1 MALLCLTAVTLA
13 SLPSKSGEP
22 LAQPASL
29 ISCRA
34 MPPEPSQV
42 SKAGRRLQGPGG
54 RRATRNDLDAVA
66 RGWLPVPA
74 PGPAGRSAPL
84 PSAASGGS
92 PVSATMLAL
101 RFCLRRADTYHA
113 TTSLGA
119 RGTFRNVD
127 PSRLITNDAHNYLK
141 VRGANDMIIIKLRP
155 ATYDSCARA
164 GIVLFA
170 AKLKR

>member
-1 MALLCLTAVTLA
+1 
-13 SLPSKSGEP
+13 
-22 LAQPASL
+22 
-29 ISCRA
+29 

-113 TTSLGA
+113 ATSLGA
-119 RGTFRNVD
+119 RGTFKNVD

-155 ATYDSCARA
+155 ATYDSCARGYRFVRCEVETLILRRRA
-164 GIVLFA
+164 SAIYMHTDSWSA
-170 AKLKR
+170 LKKAEDHSETLDI